1 MAHEPWTHSA
11 DGVIVDV
18 RLTPRGGRDAIEGI
32 ERRADGRVVLKA
44 RVRAAPFE
52 GQANTALCRLL
63 ADVLDTAPRQVPLV
77 AGSTA
82 RVKRIR
88 IAGAANVIVEKLQRL
103 TKVAS

>member
-1 MAHEPWTHSA
+1 LAHEPWTQSA

-18 RLTPRGGRDAIEGI
+18 RLTPRGGRDAIEGV

-44 RVRAAPFE
+44 RVRATPFE

-63 ADVLDTAPRQVPLV
+63 ADVLDTAPRQVTLV
-77 AGSTA
+77 PGSTA

-88 IAGAANVIVEKLQRL
+88 ITGAADAIVGKLQRL
-103 TKVAS
+103 AKVAS